1 MILFYPDDL
10 LDFKISMIHVQ
21 HFCCIPCQF
30 KSSLY
35 HHLALWGISIPLL
48 SEDKTFGQIMM
59 PSCREQY
66 LYRQGTII
74 SFAKDQLSEKNI
86 SIVKEHHAYCQAGTV
101 QFKQKRHLQLLV
113 FQMYCSLYCFV
124 KNSKL

>member
-1 MILFYPDDL
+1 
-10 LDFKISMIHVQ
+10 
-21 HFCCIPCQF
+21 
-30 KSSLY
+30 
-35 HHLALWGISIPLL
+35 
-48 SEDKTFGQIMM
+48 MM

-101 QFKQKRHLQLLV
+101 QFKQKKTSATIGLSNVLLAIL
-113 FQMYCSLYCFV
+113 FCQEL
-124 KNSKL
+124 